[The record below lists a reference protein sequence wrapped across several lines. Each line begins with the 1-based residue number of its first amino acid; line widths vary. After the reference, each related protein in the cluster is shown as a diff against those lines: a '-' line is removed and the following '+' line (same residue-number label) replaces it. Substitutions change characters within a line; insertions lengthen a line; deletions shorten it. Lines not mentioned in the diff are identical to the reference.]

1 MVADQEAAPE
11 AAPEA
16 PPVAERGG
24 TIAKTTSR
32 AAPPDHSNRNTAVLV
47 GFTALTNL
55 ADGVTKVVLPLMAT
69 RLTDS
74 PAQIAGVAL
83 TLTLPWLLV
92 ALHVGV
98 LVDRFDRRL
107 LLWLADGARM
117 LVVAALLV
125 LALRE
130 AVTVPALYAAGLVL
144 GVAEVVA
151 LTSAATLVPSLVAPA
166 GRERANA
173 WVAGAETAC
182 NEFCGPFVGGLLV
195 AAGASVALGWTG
207 VGYLIGTL
215 ILLLL
220 VGRFKPASD
229 GARPAGSV
237 NQRIAE
243 GVRFLW
249 QQRLLRLMALALTV
263 LSACWGAWLALMPL
277 VATTL
282 MDLDT
287 REYGL
292 LLSALGAGGLVGA
305 VTVTGVNRLLGRRWS
320 MFADLIGTAAMVAAP
335 VLSTSLWVVAGGAF
349 LGGMGGILWTVNAR
363 TISQRLVPDAML
375 GRYNAAARLF
385 SWGAM
390 PLGAGLVGVLAEW
403 FGIRTAFAVF
413 ALATLVIIVPFLR
426 TVTPRALAEA
436 TGQGAEPHAAPAAAH
451 EGVPAAAPEGVP
463 APAHD

>member
-1 MVADQEAAPE
+1 MDVATDQPAHGTVAGPTPGKAAP
-11 AAPEA
+11 
-16 PPVAERGG
+16 R
-24 TIAKTTSR
+24 
-32 AAPPDHSNRNTAVLV
+32 DHSSRNTAVLV
-47 GFTALTNL
+47 GFTAITNL

-69 RLTDS
+69 ALTDS
-74 PAQIAGVAL
+74 PAQVAGVGL

-107 LLWLADGARM
+107 LLWLADGARL
-117 LVVAALLV
+117 LVVGALLL
-125 LALRE
+125 LALSDN
-130 AVTVPALYAAGLVL
+130 VTVPALYAGGLAL

-151 LTSAATLVPSLVAPA
+151 LTSAATLVPSAVAPA
-166 GRERANA
+166 GQERANA

-195 AAGASVALGWTG
+195 AAGASVALGWTA

-215 ILLLL
+215 ILILL
-220 VGRFKPASD
+220 VGRFKPQSD
-229 GARPAGSV
+229 DMRPAGSV
-237 NQRIAE
+237 NQRITE
-243 GVRFLW
+243 GLRFLW

-277 VATTL
+277 LATTL
-282 MDLDT
+282 MHLDA
-287 REYGL
+287 REYGI

-305 VTVTGVNRLLGRRWS
+305 LTVTSVNRLLGRRWA
-320 MFADLIGTAAMVAAP
+320 MFADLLGTAAMVATP
-335 VLSTSLWVVAGGAF
+335 VITTNLWVVAGGAF

-363 TISQRLVPDAML
+363 TIGQRLVPDAMF

-403 FGIRTAFAVF
+403 FGMRTAFAVF
-413 ALATLVIIVPFLR
+413 AVATVLTIVPFLR
-426 TVTPRALAEA
+426 TVTPAALAEA
-436 TGQGAEPHAAPAAAH
+436 DA
-451 EGVPAAAPEGVP
+451 V
-463 APAHD
+463 PAHD

>member
-1 MVADQEAAPE
+1 MTDERVRVTEAGPTSGKAAPGD
-11 AAPEA
+11 
-16 PPVAERGG
+16 R
-24 TIAKTTSR
+24 
-32 AAPPDHSNRNTAVLV
+32 SNRNTAVLV
-47 GFTALTNL
+47 GFTAITNL

-69 RLTDS
+69 TLTDS
-74 PAQIAGVAL
+74 PAQVAGVGL

-117 LVVAALLV
+117 LVVGALLL
-125 LALRE
+125 LALRDQ
-130 AVTVPALYAAGLVL
+130 VTMPALYAGGLVL

-151 LTSAATLVPSLVAPA
+151 LTSAATLVPSAVAPA
-166 GRERANA
+166 GQERANA

-207 VGYLIGTL
+207 AGYLIGTL

-220 VGRFKPASD
+220 VGRFKPQAD
-229 GARPAGSV
+229 DTRPAGSV

-263 LSACWGAWLALMPL
+263 LSACWGAWLALIPL
-277 VATTL
+277 VATSL
-282 MDLDT
+282 MHLDA
-287 REYGL
+287 REYGI

-305 VTVTGVNRLLGRRWS
+305 LTVTSVNRLLGRRWS
-320 MFADLIGTAAMVAAP
+320 MFADLVGTAAMVAAP
-335 VLSTSLWVVAGGAF
+335 VISTNLWAVGAGAF
-349 LGGMGGILWTVNAR
+349 LGGMGGILWTVNSR
-363 TISQRLVPDAML
+363 TLSQRLVPDAMF

-413 ALATLVIIVPFLR
+413 AVATLLIIIPFLR

-436 TGQGAEPHAAPAAAH
+436 EAAPRA
-451 EGVPAAAPEGVP
+451 
-463 APAHD
+463 D

>member
-1 MVADQEAAPE
+1 MDVVADQPVHGTEAGPTPGKTAP
-11 AAPEA
+11 
-16 PPVAERGG
+16 RDR
-24 TIAKTTSR
+24 S
-32 AAPPDHSNRNTAVLV
+32 SRNTAVLV
-47 GFTALTNL
+47 SFTAITNL

-69 RLTDS
+69 ALTDS
-74 PAQIAGVAL
+74 PAQVAGVGL

-107 LLWLADGARM
+107 LLWLADATRI
-117 LVVAALLV
+117 LVVGALLL
-125 LALRE
+125 LALSDS
-130 AVTVPALYAAGLVL
+130 VTLPALYAGGLAL
-144 GVAEVVA
+144 GIAEVVA
-151 LTSAATLVPSLVAPA
+151 LTSAATLVPSAVAPA
-166 GRERANA
+166 GQERANA

-195 AAGASVALGWTG
+195 AAGASVALGWTA

-215 ILLLL
+215 ILILLA
-220 VGRFKPASD
+220 GRFKPRSD
-229 GARPAGSV
+229 DTRPAGSV
-237 NQRIAE
+237 NQRITE
-243 GVRFLW
+243 GLRFLW

-277 VATTL
+277 LATTL
-282 MDLDT
+282 MNLDA
-287 REYGL
+287 REYGI

-305 VTVTGVNRLLGRRWS
+305 LTVTTVNRLLGRRWA
-320 MFADLIGTAAMVAAP
+320 MFADLLGTAAMVAAP
-335 VLSTSLWVVAGGAF
+335 VITTNLWVVAGGAF

-363 TISQRLVPDAML
+363 TIGQRLVPDAMF

-403 FGIRTAFAVF
+403 FGMRAAFAVF
-413 ALATLVIIVPFLR
+413 AVATVLIIVPFLR
-426 TVTPRALAEA
+426 TVTPGALAEA
-436 TGQGAEPHAAPAAAH
+436 DA
-451 EGVPAAAPEGVP
+451 

>member
-1 MVADQEAAPE
+1 MDGVLDEQITS
-11 AAPEA
+11 
-16 PPVAERGG
+16 AEPGRQ
-24 TIAKTTSR
+24 TEQPRPTDRST
-32 AAPPDHSNRNTAVLV
+32 RNTAVLV
-47 GFTALTNL
+47 GFTAITNL

-69 RLTDS
+69 QLTDS
-74 PAQIAGVAL
+74 PAQVAGVGL

-117 LVVAALLV
+117 LVIAALLG
-125 LALRE
+125 LALQDS
-130 AVTVPALYAAGLVL
+130 VTIPALYVAGLVL
-144 GVAEVVA
+144 GIAEVVA
-151 LTSAATLVPSLVAPA
+151 LTCAATLVPSAVAPA
-166 GRERANA
+166 GQERANA

-215 ILLLL
+215 ILVFL
-220 VGRFKPASD
+220 VGRFKPGTD
-229 GARPAGSV
+229 GTRPTGSV
-237 NQRIAE
+237 NERIAE

-277 VATTL
+277 VATSL
-282 MDLDT
+282 MHLDS
-287 REYGL
+287 REYGI
-292 LLSALGAGGLVGA
+292 LLSALGAGGLIGA
-305 VTVTGVNRLLGRRWS
+305 LTVTTVNRLLGRRWS

-335 VLSTSLWVVAGGAF
+335 VLSTNLWVVATGAF
-349 LGGMGGILWTVNAR
+349 LGGMGGILWTVNSR
-363 TISQRLVPDAML
+363 TISQRLVPSGML

-390 PLGAGLVGVLAEW
+390 PLGAGLVGLLAEW
-403 FGIRTAFAVF
+403 FGMRTAFAVF
-413 ALATLVIIVPFLR
+413 TVATLLIFVPFLR
-426 TVTPRALAEA
+426 TMTPRTLAEIDA
-436 TGQGAEPHAAPAAAH
+436 TAPKN
-451 EGVPAAAPEGVP
+451 
-463 APAHD
+463 

>member
-1 MVADQEAAPE
+1 MTRA
-11 AAPEA
+11 
-16 PPVAERGG
+16 
-24 TIAKTTSR
+24 TST
-32 AAPPDHSNRNTAVLV
+32 AAPPGHSNRNTAVLV
-47 GFTALTNL
+47 VFTALTNL

-74 PAQIAGVAL
+74 PAQVAGVAL

-117 LVVAALLV
+117 LVVTALLV

-130 AVTVPALYAAGLVL
+130 AVTVPALYVAGLVL

-195 AAGASVALGWTG
+195 AAGAGVALGWTG

-229 GARPAGSV
+229 GPRPAGTV

-249 QQRLLRLMALALTV
+249 RQRLLRLMALALTV

-305 VTVTGVNRLLGRRWS
+305 VTVTSVNRLLGRRWS

-349 LGGMGGILWTVNAR
+349 LGGMGGILWTVNSR
-363 TISQRLVPDAML
+363 TLSQRLVPDVML

-426 TVTPRALAEA
+426 TVTPRTLAEA
-436 TGQGAEPHAAPAAAH
+436 TGQGAGPQAPPSA
-451 EGVPAAAPEGVP
+451 VSEGVP
-463 APAHD
+463 APARD